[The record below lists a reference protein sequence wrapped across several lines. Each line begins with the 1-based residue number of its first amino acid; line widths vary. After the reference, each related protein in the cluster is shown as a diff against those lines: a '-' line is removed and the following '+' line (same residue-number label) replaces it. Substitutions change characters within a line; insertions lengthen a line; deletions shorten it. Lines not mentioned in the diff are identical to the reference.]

1 MKIIDTHTHL
11 NVEPLLSSIDEVIS
25 RAKEVGVE
33 KVINN
38 ADSIES
44 FSVLEDLSL
53 RYKDFCYQAI
63 GLFPLERKDFEKD
76 MNALRNALRNNHN
89 VVALGEVGLDYHY
102 EKDEESKREQKK
114 YFEAQI
120 AIAKEFNLP
129 LIIHSREA
137 DEDTFN
143 ILMNSGFENNI
154 TLHCYSGSKEMAL
167 RYIKNHKNTFFGI
180 GGVVT
185 FSSARRLVE
194 VVKEVSL
201 SNLLLETDAP
211 YLTPS
216 PFRGKTN
223 EPSYLTYVIKKIAEI
238 KELSEEEVAETLY
251 QNAKRVYNLWADT
264 YLFAKVTA
272 IYLS

>member
-102 EKDEESKREQKK
+102 EKDEESKKSLNVMISESER
-114 YFEAQI
+114 
-120 AIAKEFNLP
+120 
-129 LIIHSREA
+129 
-137 DEDTFN
+137 
-143 ILMNSGFENNI
+143 
-154 TLHCYSGSKEMAL
+154 
-167 RYIKNHKNTFFGI
+167 
-180 GGVVT
+180 
-185 FSSARRLVE
+185 
-194 VVKEVSL
+194 L
-201 SNLLLETDAP
+201 SNLVHEFL
-211 YLTPS
+211 
-216 PFRGKTN
+216 
-223 EPSYLTYVIKKIAEI
+223 
-238 KELSEEEVAETLY
+238 ELSKLESGNIKLNKEKVDINTLIKDEIEKLDVDIK
-251 QNAKRVYNLWADT
+251 NKRLNIKLDLCKDGNLIVDKEKT
-264 YLFAKVTA
+264 EKNNKEGKSLKSLLPKIDKV
-272 IYLS
+272 LGGDE

>member
-1 MKIIDTHTHL
+1 M
-11 NVEPLLSSIDEVIS
+11 
-25 RAKEVGVE
+25 
-33 KVINN
+33 
-38 ADSIES
+38 
-44 FSVLEDLSL
+44 
-53 RYKDFCYQAI
+53 
-63 GLFPLERKDFEKD
+63 
-76 MNALRNALRNNHN
+76 
-89 VVALGEVGLDYHY
+89 
-102 EKDEESKREQKK
+102 
-114 YFEAQI
+114 
-120 AIAKEFNLP
+120 P

-194 VVKEVSL
+194 VVKEVPL

-251 QNAKRVYNLWADT
+251 QNAKRVYNL
-264 YLFAKVTA
+264 
-272 IYLS
+272 

>member
-1 MKIIDTHTHL
+1 
-11 NVEPLLSSIDEVIS
+11 
-25 RAKEVGVE
+25 
-33 KVINN
+33 
-38 ADSIES
+38 
-44 FSVLEDLSL
+44 
-53 RYKDFCYQAI
+53 
-63 GLFPLERKDFEKD
+63 
-76 MNALRNALRNNHN
+76 
-89 VVALGEVGLDYHY
+89 
-102 EKDEESKREQKK
+102 
-114 YFEAQI
+114 
-120 AIAKEFNLP
+120 
-129 LIIHSREA
+129 
-137 DEDTFN
+137 
-143 ILMNSGFENNI
+143 
-154 TLHCYSGSKEMAL
+154 MAL

-238 KELSEEEVAETLY
+238 KELSEEEVADALY

-264 YLFAKVTA
+264 YLFAKATA
-272 IYLS
+272 TFLS